1 MDEEVRAA
9 AEHAARTSRA
19 RLVSLLAAG
28 NGDIA
33 LAEDAVAAAFERA
46 LTRWPARGVPQNPDG
61 WLLTVAR
68 NQQRDTWKSAA
79 FRRAAPLDS
88 TPASKAGTVDPFAD
102 LDPDAIPDRRL
113 ALLFACAHPA
123 INSSVHTPLM
133 LQVVLGFEAAPIAA
147 ALGLPTTTLTKR
159 LSRAKQRLRKAGI
172 PFEIPG
178 RTAMATRLPAVL
190 EAIYG
195 CFAMS
200 WADADGDFRR
210 SAESLPGEAR
220 HLAVTLATLLE
231 DEPEAWGLAALI
243 TLSLSRAESRGA
255 QYVPLEEQ
263 DPADWD
269 GDLIAEAEALLGK
282 ASSYG
287 RLGRFQVEAAMQAV
301 HADRRRTGVTDW
313 HALATLSASLIKIA
327 PTLGA
332 LVSHAAITARIEGP
346 NPALADLE
354 EIAARHPELERLQAF
369 HATRAELLMQI
380 GDAARARAAYARA
393 IDLCGDPRVRE
404 WLRQRGTH

>member
-1 MDEEVRAA
+1 MG

-46 LTRWPARGVPQNPDG
+46 LTRWPASGVPQNPDA
-61 WLLTVAR
+61 WLFTVAR

-79 FRRAAPLDS
+79 FRRTAPLDS
-88 TPASKAGTVDPFAD
+88 ACQAGTVDPFTD
-102 LDPDAIPDRRL
+102 IDPERIPGPRL

-123 INSSVHTPLM
+123 IDSSVHTPLM
-133 LQVVLGFEAAPIAA
+133 LQVVLGLEAAPIAA

-159 LSRAKQRLRKAGI
+159 LSRAKRRLRAAGI
-172 PFEIPG
+172 PFEIPD
-178 RTAMATRLPAVL
+178 RTAIATRLPAVL

-200 WADADGDFRR
+200 WADVDGNFPR
-210 SAESLPGEAR
+210 SADSLPGEAR

-231 DEPEAWGLAALI
+231 DDPEAWGLAALI
-243 TLSLSRAESRGA
+243 TFSLSRAESRGA
-255 QYVPLEEQ
+255 GYVPLEEQ
-263 DPADWD
+263 DSASWD
-269 GDLIAEAEALLGK
+269 SDLIADAEELLGK

-287 RLGRFQVEAAMQAV
+287 RPGRFQLEAAMQPV

-313 HALATLSASLIKIA
+313 DALVTLSTALIRIA
-327 PTLGA
+327 PTLGS
-332 LVSHAAITARIEGP
+332 LVAHAALTART
-346 NPALADLE
+346 
-354 EIAARHPELERLQAF
+354 QAQKLPP
-369 HATRAELLMQI
+369 RSSKSLLHGRRKLTGCRPSTPPTLI
-380 GDAARARAAYARA
+380 
-393 IDLCGDPRVRE
+393 CS
-404 WLRQRGTH
+404 